1 MFRTARRIVTT
12 SVVALML
19 VGTATAASAD
29 EPVRTVAASV
39 TSVESGLTLSVTGA
53 GYTDL
58 PATSFG
64 PGAGVYA
71 AIIPDGADPS
81 TVTGSSGHIGV
92 TYVRLSQLV
101 DGALATSV
109 SALPAD
115 LTRDAEYDILVWTAH
130 GNPTPETVLA
140 RADITI
146 TAPQRAAMIATTP
159 TITGTAQVGRT
170 VTADTA
176 TWGAQVEDFE
186 YQWFADDEK
195 IDGATSKT
203 FAITKSQLGKTLT
216 VTATAEAGTAT
227 EVSRGSAS
235 SAPVERKTTVRV
247 VSATSG
253 LTLAVT
259 GQDYTNLPNSQT
271 GPAAGV
277 YVAVVDSDTAIAD
290 ITGGAGHHGV
300 AYVPNASFSDGDFVT
315 SLAIP
320 ASELEADG
328 DYDIL
333 VWTAHGNPIAS
344 SVVTRIPVN
353 LTNAQRTTMVSVTP
367 TITGLA
373 KVGAK
378 LTASVGSW
386 ADKAELTYQW
396 LADGTPIDGATSS
409 TYTLTDAEL
418 GKAITV
424 TVAGTP
430 SGLAATTLSSPAT
443 SPVAAASTVGA
454 VSISGTAAVGKK
466 LTAKPGTWD
475 DGTTFTYQWLRSG
488 TPIAG
493 KTASTYTLTA
503 ADRGKVISVKVTA
516 VNETTGNAVV
526 TAKTAAVK
534 YGTIAKAPTP
544 KISGTVKVGK
554 TLTVKKGT
562 WDSGVTFTYQWY
574 RSGKKISG
582 ATKSTYKLV
591 KADKGKTIKVKVKA
605 KKAGY
610 TTVTKTSK
618 ATAKVK

>member
-1 MFRTARRIVTT
+1 
-12 SVVALML
+12 
-19 VGTATAASAD
+19 
-29 EPVRTVAASV
+29 
-39 TSVESGLTLSVTGA
+39 
-53 GYTDL
+53 
-58 PATSFG
+58 
-64 PGAGVYA
+64 
-71 AIIPDGADPS
+71 
-81 TVTGSSGHIGV
+81 
-92 TYVRLSQLV
+92 
-101 DGALATSV
+101 
-109 SALPAD
+109 
-115 LTRDAEYDILVWTAH
+115 
-130 GNPTPETVLA
+130 
-140 RADITI
+140 
-146 TAPQRAAMIATTP
+146 
-159 TITGTAQVGRT
+159 
-170 VTADTA
+170 
-176 TWGAQVEDFE
+176 
-186 YQWFADDEK
+186 
-195 IDGATSKT
+195 
-203 FAITKSQLGKTLT
+203 
-216 VTATAEAGTAT
+216 
-227 EVSRGSAS
+227 
-235 SAPVERKTTVRV
+235 
-247 VSATSG
+247 
-253 LTLAVT
+253 
-259 GQDYTNLPNSQT
+259 
-271 GPAAGV
+271 
-277 YVAVVDSDTAIAD
+277 
-290 ITGGAGHHGV
+290 
-300 AYVPNASFSDGDFVT
+300 VP
-315 SLAIP
+315 
-320 ASELEADG
+320 
-328 DYDIL
+328 
-333 VWTAHGNPIAS
+333 
-344 SVVTRIPVN
+344 
-353 LTNAQRTTMVSVTP
+353 LTNAQRTTMVSVNP
-367 TITGLA
+367 TISGVA

-378 LTASVGSW
+378 LTANTGSW
-386 ADKAELTYQW
+386 ADNADLTFQW
-396 LADGTPIDGATSS
+396 KADGVAIDGATSS

-544 KISGTVKVGK
+544 KISGNVKVGK

>member
-1 MFRTARRIVTT
+1 
-12 SVVALML
+12 
-19 VGTATAASAD
+19 
-29 EPVRTVAASV
+29 
-39 TSVESGLTLSVTGA
+39 
-53 GYTDL
+53 
-58 PATSFG
+58 
-64 PGAGVYA
+64 
-71 AIIPDGADPS
+71 
-81 TVTGSSGHIGV
+81 
-92 TYVRLSQLV
+92 
-101 DGALATSV
+101 
-109 SALPAD
+109 
-115 LTRDAEYDILVWTAH
+115 
-130 GNPTPETVLA
+130 
-140 RADITI
+140 
-146 TAPQRAAMIATTP
+146 QRAAMIATTP

-227 EVSRGSAS
+227 EVSRGSAP

-386 ADKAELTYQW
+386 AD
-396 LADGTPIDGATSS
+396 
-409 TYTLTDAEL
+409 
-418 GKAITV
+418 
-424 TVAGTP
+424 
-430 SGLAATTLSSPAT
+430 
-443 SPVAAASTVGA
+443 
-454 VSISGTAAVGKK
+454 
-466 LTAKPGTWD
+466 
-475 DGTTFTYQWLRSG
+475 
-488 TPIAG
+488 
-493 KTASTYTLTA
+493 
-503 ADRGKVISVKVTA
+503 
-516 VNETTGNAVV
+516 
-526 TAKTAAVK
+526 
-534 YGTIAKAPTP
+534 
-544 KISGTVKVGK
+544 
-554 TLTVKKGT
+554 
-562 WDSGVTFTYQWY
+562 
-574 RSGKKISG
+574 
-582 ATKSTYKLV
+582 
-591 KADKGKTIKVKVKA
+591 
-605 KKAGY
+605 
-610 TTVTKTSK
+610 
-618 ATAKVK
+618 